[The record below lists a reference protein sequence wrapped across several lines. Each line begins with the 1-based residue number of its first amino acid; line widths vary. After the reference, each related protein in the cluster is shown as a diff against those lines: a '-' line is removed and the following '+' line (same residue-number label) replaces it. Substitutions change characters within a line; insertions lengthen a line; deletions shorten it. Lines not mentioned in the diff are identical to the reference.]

1 MRMKKFYFITFIGF
15 LMFAGCANPAM
26 DNETESESM
35 PTEITTAL
43 PVKRATYKN
52 VENPDTALEPAPQ
65 ITIEEPE
72 PEEVET
78 TEVEEPAEEE
88 TIEELEAEI
97 PEAETPKVVNWS
109 AFYNR
114 VLQKSREKYECK
126 LPWDKLAQEA
136 NIAMSPWM
144 VDAGFCSR
152 NHPKEEDIRKVAD
165 TLNVSYEWLLYGD
178 E

>member
-52 VENPDTALEPAPQ
+52 AE

>member
-1 MRMKKFYFITFIGF
+1 MKKIYFITFIGF
-15 LMFAGCANPAM
+15 LMVACAVPTN
-26 DNETESESM
+26 NETESEY
-35 PTEITTAL
+35 PTIEITTEP
-43 PVKRATYKN
+43 PVKRA
-52 VENPDTALEPAPQ
+52 TALEPAPQ

-78 TEVEEPAEEE
+78 TEVEEPEEEE

-97 PEAETPKVVNWS
+97 PEAETPKVVNWI

-114 VLQKSREKYECK
+114 VLQKGREKYECK

-136 NIAMSPWM
+136 NIALSPWM

-152 NHPKEEDIRKVAD
+152 NNPKEADIRKVAD